1 MEVDVNLLL
10 DTHVLLW
17 AAAAPERLSAD
28 ARAMINDE
36 DNRLYFSAA
45 SIWEVVIKN
54 SLQRPDF
61 HVDPHL
67 LRRGLLDNGYL
78 ELSINSL
85 HTLNVAH
92 LPVIH
97 KDPFDRILVA
107 QAEAEG
113 FLLLTADELVAQYAG
128 PIRRV

>member
-1 MEVDVNLLL
+1 MNLLL

-17 AAAAPERLSAD
+17 AAASPEQLPAD
-28 ARAMINDE
+28 ALSLINDE
-36 DNRLYFSAA
+36 NNRLYFSAA

-61 HVDPHL
+61 QVDPHL
-67 LRRGLLDNGYL
+67 LRRGLVDNGYL
-78 ELSINSL
+78 ELPISSL

-92 LPVIH
+92 LPSIH

-113 FLLLTADELVAQYAG
+113 FLLITADELVAQYAG
-128 PIRRV
+128 PIRKV

>member
-1 MEVDVNLLL
+1 MNLLL
-10 DTHVLLW
+10 DTHILLW
-17 AAAAPERLSAD
+17 AAVSPEKLSAD
-28 ARAMINDE
+28 ALSLIND
-36 DNRLYFSAA
+36 DNNRLYFSAA

-54 SLQRPDF
+54 GLQRPDV

-67 LRRGLLDNGYL
+67 LRRGLVDNGYL
-78 ELSINSL
+78 ELPISAL

-92 LPVIH
+92 LPTIH

-113 FLLLTADELVAQYAG
+113 FLLLTADEMVAQYAG

>member
-1 MEVDVNLLL
+1 MNLLL
-10 DTHVLLW
+10 DTHILLW
-17 AAAAPERLSAD
+17 AAASPEKLPAEALSL
-28 ARAMINDE
+28 IND
-36 DNRLYFSAA
+36 DNNSLYFSAA

-61 HVDPHL
+61 QVDPHL
-67 LRRGLLDNGYL
+67 LRRGLVDNGYL
-78 ELSINSL
+78 ELPITSL

-92 LPVIH
+92 LPSLH

-113 FLLLTADELVAQYAG
+113 FLLLTADEVVARYTG
-128 PIRRV
+128 PIRKI

>member
-1 MEVDVNLLL
+1 MNLLL

-17 AAAAPERLSAD
+17 AATSPEKLSAD
-28 ARAMINDE
+28 ALALIND
-36 DNRLYFSAA
+36 DNNRLYFSAA

-54 SLQRPDF
+54 SLQSPDF
-61 HVDPHL
+61 NVDPHL
-67 LRRGLLDNGYL
+67 LRRGLVDNGYL
-78 ELSINSL
+78 ELSISSL

-92 LPVIH
+92 LPTIH

-113 FLLLTADELVAQYAG
+113 FLLLTSDELVSQYAG
-128 PIRRV
+128 PIRKI

>member
-1 MEVDVNLLL
+1 MNLLL

-17 AAAAPERLSAD
+17 ASAEPEKLSDD
-28 ARAMINDE
+28 ALSLIND
-36 DNRLYFSAA
+36 DNNKLYFSAA

-54 SLQRPDF
+54 SLQRTDF

-67 LRRGLLDNGYL
+67 LRRGLMDNGYL
-78 ELSINSL
+78 ELPISSL
-85 HTLNVAH
+85 HTLNIAH
-92 LPVIH
+92 LPSIH

-128 PIRRV
+128 PIRKI

>member
-1 MEVDVNLLL
+1 MNLLL

-17 AAAAPERLSAD
+17 ASAEPEKLSDD
-28 ARAMINDE
+28 ALSLIND
-36 DNRLYFSAA
+36 DNNRLYFSAA

-54 SLQRPDF
+54 SLQRTDF

-67 LRRGLLDNGYL
+67 LRRGLMDNGYL
-78 ELSINSL
+78 ELPISSL
-85 HTLNVAH
+85 HTLNIAH
-92 LPVIH
+92 LPSIH

-128 PIRRV
+128 PIRKI

>member
-1 MEVDVNLLL
+1 MNLLL

-17 AAAAPERLSAD
+17 AATSPEKLSAD
-28 ARAMINDE
+28 ALALIND
-36 DNRLYFSAA
+36 DNNRLYFSAA

-61 HVDPHL
+61 NVDPHL
-67 LRRGLLDNGYL
+67 LRRGLVDNGYL
-78 ELSINSL
+78 ELSISSL

-92 LPVIH
+92 LPTIH

-113 FLLLTADELVAQYAG
+113 FLLLTSDELVSQYAG
-128 PIRRV
+128 PIRKI

>member
-1 MEVDVNLLL
+1 MNLLL
-10 DTHVLLW
+10 DTHILLW
-17 AAAAPERLSAD
+17 AAASPEKLPAEALSL
-28 ARAMINDE
+28 IND
-36 DNRLYFSAA
+36 DNNSLYFSAA

-61 HVDPHL
+61 QVDPHL
-67 LRRGLLDNGYL
+67 LRRGLVDNGYL
-78 ELSINSL
+78 ELPITSL

-92 LPVIH
+92 LPSLH

-113 FLLLTADELVAQYAG
+113 FLLLTADEVVAKYTG
-128 PIRRV
+128 PIRKI